1 MNLMLSLLGI
11 TMILAVLLYTSD
23 IGTMELSNK
32 YEKYKTGSAL
42 LIDDP
47 NIVQEFYDSE
57 KKYWDRRI
65 ENDEYE
71 LYDSNLD
78 TTFCLINNK
87 YKGVNKCSGIRV
99 AGNFTA
105 KHLPWYKDY
114 SKNNIPQ
121 DETDF
126 YKKNKSNH
134 LMLLKPNK

>member
-1 MNLMLSLLGI
+1 MPTLSD
-11 TMILAVLLYTSD
+11 TPS
-23 IGTMELSNK
+23 
-32 YEKYKTGSAL
+32 
-42 LIDDP
+42 
-47 NIVQEFYDSE
+47 
-57 KKYWDRRI
+57 DRRI

-126 YKKNKSNH
+126 YKKNNVSSSIINQFQ
-134 LMLLKPNK
+134 LY